1 MAFFDDLLFSFFSIL
16 LALLIGKLAAAA
28 AAAGGAG
35 NLARDSLDPSQLS
48 SKRKRSEGSE
58 LVDDV
63 QPQAGAEAEAEA
75 EAGGGLERS
84 GEARADELDRSLE
97 TSRAEEGSGV
107 ALPEEELAE
116 EEAYEFEPEEEESV
130 REGSLLHGEDEW
142 EGIERSGTE
151 KLFRVAADYAGS
163 GNGGRA
169 LSKLGHDVRMQLYG
183 LQKVAAEGPCYE
195 PRPMAL
201 KISARAR
208 WHAWQRLGNMNPDVA
223 MEQYI
228 SLLSESIPGWMGDNS
243 EVQAKHDKGND
254 IPYKGLPI
262 TCNPDLASVS
272 LVQSSSEDHSIL
284 EDPLCNETRSG
295 TSTSNVFEKGLA
307 KTLVL
312 NLLSPTR
319 GAFLVF

>member
-1 MAFFDDLLFSFFSIL
+1 MAFFDDLLFSFSFFSIL
-16 LALLIGKLAAAA
+16 LALLIGKLASAAA
-28 AAAGGAG
+28 TGGAG
-35 NLARDSLDPSQLS
+35 NPARDSLDPSQLS
-48 SKRKRSEGSE
+48 SKRERSEGSE

-63 QPQAGAEAEAEA
+63 QPQA

-107 ALPEEELAE
+107 AFPEAELAKE
-116 EEAYEFEPEEEESV
+116 EVYEFESEEEESG

-169 LSKLGHDVRMQLYG
+169 VSKLGHDVRMRLYG

-201 KISARAR
+201 KVSARAR

-228 SLLSESIPGWMGDNS
+228 SLLSESIPGWMGENS

-254 IPYKGLPI
+254 IPYKGSSI

-284 EDPLCNETRSG
+284 EDPLCNEIRSDTT
-295 TSTSNVFEKGLA
+295 TSKVFEKGLA
-307 KTLVL
+307 KTFVL
-312 NLLSPTR
+312 NLLCPTR